1 MGEETTEEGPR
12 ISTETGLAT
21 SVEAPKG
28 RETED
33 SDIQETAGQA
43 EAGISKPISLK
54 KFIKSSFPGKSG
66 SFLGYNVISKN
77 IISSMYIQ

>member
-1 MGEETTEEGPR
+1 MGGEATEEGPR

-33 SDIQETAGQA
+33 SGIQETAGRA
-43 EAGISKPISLK
+43 ETGISKPISLK
-54 KFIKSSFPGKSG
+54 KFIKFSFPG
-66 SFLGYNVISKN
+66 
-77 IISSMYIQ
+77 